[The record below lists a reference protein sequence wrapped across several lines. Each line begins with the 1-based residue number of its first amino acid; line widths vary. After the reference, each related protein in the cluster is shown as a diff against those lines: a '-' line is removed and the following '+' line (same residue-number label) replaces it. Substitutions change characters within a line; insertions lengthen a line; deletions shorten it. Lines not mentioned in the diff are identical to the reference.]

1 MNLIRLDFNMLWL
14 MEVPK
19 ELERRPASDKILRDK
34 AFNISKNPK
43 YHAYQRGLPYMV
55 YKSFDKKSA
64 GIGVNM
70 HGNKSAFNNE
80 KLAEELHKSIIRK
93 FKNSSL
99 FRI

>member
-55 YKSFDKKSA
+55 YNLLIKSLQA
-64 GIGVNM
+64 LVLICMEINLLLIM
-70 HGNKSAFNNE
+70 
-80 KLAEELHKSIIRK
+80 
-93 FKNSSL
+93 KN
-99 FRI
+99 